1 MTSSDAP
8 EVSVIMGVYNQK
20 NQLELEEAVNSILVQ
35 SFSDFEFIIYD
46 DGSDPDAAG
55 YLQQV
60 ASKDSRI
67 RLIRDDDNRGLAY
80 SLNRCIDEAR
90 GRFLA
95 RMDADDISKME
106 RLEKQVAFLKEHP
119 EYGWVGTNA
128 VVFENV
134 TPWGTQIMA
143 SEPNQY
149 NFLPFSPFVHP
160 SVMFRREIFEEN
172 NAYHV
177 APETTRCEDYELFL
191 RLYESGL
198 RGYNIQEALYYYRQS
213 PESFK
218 KRTMKARLNEA
229 KIRRQ
234 YFPKL
239 DVPATKKIVYT
250 LRPVVTGLI
259 PYRMIALYKKQRLR
273 RLNRGDG
280 RAEVVRKDL
289 AAYIDRLY
297 RMDADKCEKGR
308 NSEALLSGS

>member
-1 MTSSDAP
+1 MASSDTP

-46 DGSDPDAAG
+46 DGSDSDAAG

-60 ASKDSRI
+60 ASTDSRI
-67 RLIRDDDNRGLAY
+67 RLIRDEDNRGLAY

-106 RLEKQVAFLKEHP
+106 RLEKQVAFLKAHP

-128 VVFENV
+128 VVFENE

-143 SEPNQY
+143 PEPNQY

-172 NAYHV
+172 IAYHV

-198 RGYNIQEALYYYRQS
+198 RGYNIQEPLYYYRQS
-213 PESFK
+213 SASFK
-218 KRTMKARLNEA
+218 KRTMKTRLNEA

-234 YFPKL
+234 YFPNL
-239 DVPATKKIVYT
+239 DVPTTKKLVYT

-297 RMDADKCEKGR
+297 RMDTDKRKESR
-308 NSEALLSGS
+308 NTEALLSGS